1 MESKVKGV
9 LATVMSMDSKDVSE
23 NTSVDTVEAWDSL
36 RHMMMIS
43 ALEEAFAIEFDDTE
57 VIELVDYKSLC
68 EAVQAKLA

>member
-1 MESKVKGV
+1 
-9 LATVMSMDSKDVSE
+9 MDSKDVSE